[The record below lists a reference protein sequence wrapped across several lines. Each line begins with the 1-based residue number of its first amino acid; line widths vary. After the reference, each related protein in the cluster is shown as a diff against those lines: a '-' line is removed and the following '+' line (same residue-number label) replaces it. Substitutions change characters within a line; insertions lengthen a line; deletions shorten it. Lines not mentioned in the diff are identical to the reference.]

1 MQEGKSRSV
10 RASCHSAKS
19 KVGQQQRLRNNI
31 KKTIREGV
39 VKGESQRESRARLS
53 EAAVPSPFLP
63 SLKVRLLPEARRRR
77 TEL

>member
-1 MQEGKSRSV
+1 MSGPAV
-10 RASCHSAKS
+10 T
-19 KVGQQQRLRNNI
+19 QQRAKLDNSSGCGI